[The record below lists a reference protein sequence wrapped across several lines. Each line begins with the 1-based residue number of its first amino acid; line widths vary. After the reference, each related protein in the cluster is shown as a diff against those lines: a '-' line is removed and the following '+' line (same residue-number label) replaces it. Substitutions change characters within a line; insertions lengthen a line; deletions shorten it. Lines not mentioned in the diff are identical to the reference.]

1 MDDAT
6 QNKIVFDL
14 ETQYSFDEVGGRGN
28 LRLLKVSVLG
38 AYDYQTNEFRCYE
51 ERELSE
57 FEERLRQKPHLIG
70 FNIRQ
75 FDLPVL
81 APYLHIVDWRALPI
95 LDLMEEVVRFTGHR
109 VSLNSL
115 AAATL
120 DERKIADGLEAL
132 RFWREG
138 RMQELKEYCLDD
150 VRLTRELYE
159 YGLREGHVLFA
170 SNFGFEASAVPVRW
184 AASAELSRSGGAIRA
199 VIEQARAEQKIV
211 EIDYVSTGLLRKKR
225 RLNVY
230 GLNGNYVEGFCHL
243 RQDVRNFRID
253 RILGA
258 TLTEERYQIP
268 QRTA

>member
-1 MDDAT
+1 MADSRH
-6 QNKIVFDL
+6 NKIVFDL
-14 ETQYSFDEVGGRGN
+14 ETQYSFDDVGGRGN

-38 AYDYQTNEFRCYE
+38 AYDYRTNEFRCYE
-51 ERELSE
+51 EGELAA
-57 FEERLRQKPHLIG
+57 FEERLREQPQLIG

-81 APYLHIVDWRALPI
+81 APYLATVDWRTLKT

-115 AAATL
+115 VAATL
-120 DERKIADGLEAL
+120 GERKIADGLEAL

-138 RMQELKEYCLDD
+138 RIRELKEYCLDD

-159 YGLREGHVLFA
+159 YGIREGQVLFA
-170 SNFGFEASAVPVRW
+170 SNFGFEASAVPARWGANGGGDVR
-184 AASAELSRSGGAIRA
+184 AAL
-199 VIEQARAEQKIV
+199 EQARAEQKTV
-211 EIDYVSTGLLRKKR
+211 EIDYVSTGLARRKR

-230 GLNGNYVEGFCHL
+230 ELNGNYVAGFCHL

-258 TLTEERYQIP
+258 TITDDRYQLP
-268 QRTA
+268 ENVL

>member
-1 MDDAT
+1 MGDAT

-14 ETQYSFDEVGGRGN
+14 ETQHSFDDVGGRGN

-38 AYDYQTNEFRCYE
+38 AYDYRTSQLRCYE
-51 ERELSE
+51 EQELAE
-57 FEERLRQKPHLIG
+57 FEQRLADRPQLIG

-81 APYLHIVDWRALPI
+81 APYLKVVDWRALPI

-120 DERKIADGLEAL
+120 GERKIADGLEAL

-150 VRLTRELYE
+150 VRLTRDLYE
-159 YGLREGHVLFA
+159 HGLHEGELRFE
-170 SNFGFEASAVPVRW
+170 SNFGFEARAVPVRW
-184 AASAELSRSGGAIRA
+184 GEAGGGIRVA
-199 VIEQARAEQKIV
+199 LERACAEQKTV

-268 QRTA
+268 PRTA